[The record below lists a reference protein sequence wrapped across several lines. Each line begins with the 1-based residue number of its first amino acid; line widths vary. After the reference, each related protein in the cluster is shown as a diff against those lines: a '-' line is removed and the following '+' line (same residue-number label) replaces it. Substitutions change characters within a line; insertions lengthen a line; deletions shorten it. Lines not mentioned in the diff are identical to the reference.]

1 MNGRLILLCLKSMLR
16 RWKRVLR
23 TIVTVIIAFLF
34 VAGMLLFQENM
45 YQYQT
50 AVAKK
55 HFGDWFIM
63 NPYYNAKKDNVLGEH
78 IYLEK
83 PKLAY
88 VVNSI
93 YDYDKETDEKIGFFT
108 QDFIHAGN
116 IKLDKGE

>member
-1 MNGRLILLCLKSMLR
+1 MEESIKNNSNSF
-16 RWKRVLR
+16 
-23 TIVTVIIAFLF
+23 IAFLF

-78 IYLEK
+78 NL
-83 PKLAY
+83 
-88 VVNSI
+88 S
-93 YDYDKETDEKIGFFT
+93 
-108 QDFIHAGN
+108 
-116 IKLDKGE
+116 

>member
-23 TIVTVIIAFLF
+23 TIVTVFIAFLF

-63 NPYYNAKKDNVLGEH
+63 NPY
-78 IYLEK
+78 
-83 PKLAY
+83 
-88 VVNSI
+88 
-93 YDYDKETDEKIGFFT
+93 
-108 QDFIHAGN
+108 
-116 IKLDKGE
+116 

>member
-23 TIVTVIIAFLF
+23 TIVTVFIAFLF

-63 NPYYNAKKDNVLGEH
+63 NPYYNAKKDKIVQLKSHDLVFSKKIFDESMKKEGT
-78 IYLEK
+78 K
-83 PKLAY
+83 RPK
-88 VVNSI
+88 
-93 YDYDKETDEKIGFFT
+93 
-108 QDFIHAGN
+108 
-116 IKLDKGE
+116 